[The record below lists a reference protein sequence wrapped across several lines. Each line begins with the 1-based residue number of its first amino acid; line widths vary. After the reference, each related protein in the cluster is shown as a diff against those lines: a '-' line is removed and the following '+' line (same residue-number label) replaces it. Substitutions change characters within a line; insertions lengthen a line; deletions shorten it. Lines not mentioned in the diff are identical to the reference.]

1 MQLRMAW
8 SEKREGVLVQMIHDI
23 ETTTVSAQ
31 STGAYARW
39 DEGDVVARAKT
50 RSEAAFEQLVDQYK
64 RRAFRLAW
72 KITCNHEDAEEV
84 VQNAFVKAYQKLP
97 DFRGD
102 SRFYTWLVRIT
113 INEALMTLRKRRLG
127 EVSIEENKVVD
138 DEGTAFEIEETGATP
153 EEQCVA
159 QELRSILSAAI
170 GELKPI
176 LGRVVQLRKIEELTT
191 AETAEALGVPDQTVK
206 ARTFRARR
214 LLRKKLKQRL
224 GVTGSKTV
232 GSLFL
237 ESRTGRRN
245 RRHASLP
252 AIFVEE
258 VATKGWFASSL
269 AIPKR

>member
-1 MQLRMAW
+1 MATQMSWTSGILSEATLAEMQDEL
-8 SEKREGVLVQMIHDI
+8 LV
-23 ETTTVSAQ
+23 EEALNGS
-31 STGAYARW
+31 S
-39 DEGDVVARAKT
+39 
-50 RSEAAFEQLVDQYK
+50 AAFETLFERYQ
-64 RRAFRLAW
+64 RRVFHVARRVLR
-72 KITCNHEDAEEV
+72 NREDAEDAAQET
-84 VQNAFVKAYQKLP
+84 FESAYVHLKSFKRQ
-97 DFRGD
+97 
-102 SRFYTWLVRIT
+102 SRFSTWLTRIA